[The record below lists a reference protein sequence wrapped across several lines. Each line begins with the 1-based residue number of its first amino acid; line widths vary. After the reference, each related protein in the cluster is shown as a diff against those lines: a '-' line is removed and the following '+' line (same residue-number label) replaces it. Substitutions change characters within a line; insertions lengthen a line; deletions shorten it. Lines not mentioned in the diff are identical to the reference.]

1 LAKLTLFKSSGP
13 DGIHVNVLRDCL
25 DFDVPLSYIFNL
37 SVRSGHVPQDW
48 RDANVTP
55 LFKKGSRSIATNY
68 RPVSLTSQIVKLF
81 ERLIQ
86 DAIITHI
93 TRTKSG
99 DISKSH
105 RAESKLT
112 TGKSGVWSSIF
123 PDVNNLGSI
132 LFLLTQEDIG
142 HPSRGHSQSAT

>member
-1 LAKLTLFKSSGP
+1 LSLSLVSLTPSFS
-13 DGIHVNVLRDCL
+13 I
-25 DFDVPLSYIFNL
+25 IAIE
-37 SVRSGHVPQDW
+37 GHVPQDW

-93 TRTKSG
+93 TRNRI
-99 DISKSH
+99 ISCH
-105 RAESKLT
+105 RHGFQRMCSCKR
-112 TGKSGVWSSIF
+112 V
-123 PDVNNLGSI
+123 
-132 LFLLTQEDIG
+132 
-142 HPSRGHSQSAT
+142 

>member
-1 LAKLTLFKSSGP
+1 
-13 DGIHVNVLRDCL
+13 
-25 DFDVPLSYIFNL
+25 LSYIFNL
-37 SVRSGHVPQDW
+37 SIRSGHVPQDW

-93 TRTKSG
+93 TRNRI
-99 DISKSH
+99 ISCHQHGFQRMCSCITQLI
-105 RAESKLT
+105 ECLNDWTDSFDNKLGT
-112 TGKSGVWSSIF
+112 DAIYLDFAKAFDTVPHNRLKLKLRNAGIRDNVLRWIHGTAVIF
-123 PDVNNLGSI
+123 
-132 LFLLTQEDIG
+132 
-142 HPSRGHSQSAT
+142 

>member
-1 LAKLTLFKSSGP
+1 MAKLTLFKSSGP

-37 SVRSGHVPQDW
+37 SIRFGHIPHDW

-93 TRTKSG
+93 TRNRI
-99 DISKSH
+99 ISCHQHGFQRMCSC
-105 RAESKLT
+105 
-112 TGKSGVWSSIF
+112 I
-123 PDVNNLGSI
+123 
-132 LFLLTQEDIG
+132 TQLIECLNDWT
-142 HPSRGHSQSAT
+142 H